1 MRSLL
6 IQPVLFHIKSFLK
19 DCDDTSECL
28 YVLCFSNLQKAMTR
42 VALWPS
48 VKSTKKCQSP
58 EPKPRKHCMFA
69 SYEVATSFPSLT
81 AIKGYDLDK
90 SSDVPLMGHEK
101 RCPWVATKYFSRRE
115 MPLGGIKNHGLIN
128 RNMLSR

>member
-1 MRSLL
+1 MGGWER
-6 IQPVLFHIKSFLK
+6 V
-19 DCDDTSECL
+19 
-28 YVLCFSNLQKAMTR
+28 QKAVTR
-42 VALWPS
+42 VAQWPS

-90 SSDVPLMGHEK
+90 STYVPLMGHNNRTREK
-101 RCPWVATKYFSRRE
+101 SYHTDVYKRFISV
-115 MPLGGIKNHGLIN
+115 
-128 RNMLSR
+128 

>member
-1 MRSLL
+1 MT
-6 IQPVLFHIKSFLK
+6 H
-19 DCDDTSECL
+19 ECL
-28 YVLCFSNLQKAMTR
+28 CILCVFFNLCCSTAAILWSGLSEIIQKAATR

-90 SSDVPLMGHEK
+90 SSDVPLMGHTAGWK
-101 RCPWVATKYFSRRE
+101 RDGVHVRDQVCANAAWR
-115 MPLGGIKNHGLIN
+115 
-128 RNMLSR
+128 